1 MEERN
6 DLVTFQG
13 KPLTL
18 LGTQP
23 STGST
28 AVDFTVICNDLSEK
42 SLSDFKGKVC
52 IISAVPSLD
61 TSVCDIQTRKFN
73 EQAVALGEDVAVLTI
88 SMDLPFAQA
97 RWCGTAGLDKAI
109 TLSDHRDASFATA
122 YGLLIKELRLITR
135 AVIVIDKEGVIK
147 YQQIVPEMTD
157 EPDYQAAV
165 DTAKQLI

>member
-18 LGTQP
+18 LGTQLN
-23 STGST
+23 TGDPAANFIVTS
-28 AVDFTVICNDLSEK
+28 NDLSQT
-42 SLSDFKGKVC
+42 SFSNFKGKVC

-61 TSVCDIQTRKFN
+61 TPVCDMQTRKFN
-73 EQAVALGEDVAVLTI
+73 EQAVQLGQDVVVLTI

-97 RWCGTAGLDKAI
+97 RWCGNAGLDNAI

-122 YGLLIKELRLITR
+122 YGLLIKGLRLITR
-135 AVIVIDKEGVIK
+135 AVIVIDKEGVVQ

-157 EPDYQAAV
+157 EPDYQAAI
-165 DTAKQLI
+165 DAAKQLT